1 MSIVTNTT
9 RPSEATSPEMRKRI
23 ERMFGS
29 DRIWALVFVVI
40 LWLVYAFVFFA
51 ITAVNDDPNV
61 TTAMVVAGLL
71 VLVYN
76 TASITAMVRHY
87 REDMNAIYGIDIRHL
102 DEMRHSKKPSQHIS

>member
-1 MSIVTNTT
+1 MSTVTDSRSPTD
-9 RPSEATSPEMRKRI
+9 STSPEMRQRI
-23 ERMFGS
+23 ERMFGG
-29 DRIWALVFVVI
+29 DRKWALIFVVF

-61 TTAMVVAGLL
+61 MTAMIVAGAL

-76 TASITAMVRHY
+76 TASILAMIRHY

-102 DEMRHSKKPSQHIS
+102 DEMRQSKKPGHHIS